1 MIEMDSSD
9 LIESTVTS
17 TRVRLARNLF
27 SYPFPDKLDEKRARE
42 IIRVV
47 GYELN
52 RLDTFTEYDIGKI
65 EPDEATFLL
74 EKHLIS
80 PDLIRRK
87 SISAAFITSD
97 EEISVMINEEDH
109 LREQYILRGAIS
121 IRRTSASAASTT
133 ASAAPSASLTTKNWA
148 ISRRVRAISA
158 RGCALR

>member
-109 LREQYILRGAIS
+109 LREQSSAAVIS

>member
-65 EPDEATFLL
+65 EPDEADLSSR
-74 EKHLIS
+74 KAPHQSRPHS
-80 PDLIRRK
+80 PQEHFRRVHYFRRGDLGDDK
-87 SISAAFITSD
+87 
-97 EEISVMINEEDH
+97 
-109 LREQYILRGAIS
+109 RGGSFARTIYPPRAIS
-121 IRRTSASAASTT
+121 IRRTSALAASTT